1 MEIWDTDSQHSC
13 ICSCVPKEGD
23 LCRGLLPAGRRAVL
37 QLVRLQ
43 KAVSLQASQ

>member
-23 LCRGLLPAGRRAVL
+23 LCMGCCLLAGE
-37 QLVRLQ
+37 QCC
-43 KAVSLQASQ
+43 SW